1 MDNTL
6 VPPTSTR
13 AFGLAAT
20 GTCVRREDR
29 TSMASTPESAA
40 LRTRLLDLLQGYRA
54 TCIIVTAIKL
64 GVLEHLRA
72 GPASV
77 QELADHLGADRSS
90 LQRFLRA
97 IEVVGLVE
105 PLANAVALSE
115 MGRLLIDP
123 DAGLRDRAIL
133 TREEYLPAWLELG
146 HSVMTGEPAFPAVF
160 GMNVWEHRKSH
171 PELGECFDRAMADL
185 HARARRSVLGAYDF
199 SSCRL
204 VVDVGG
210 GRGALMAE
218 ILQQY
223 PDARGL
229 VFDQPQVVPGAQQL
243 LAGAGVLDR
252 CQVAGGSFLESVPAD
267 GDVYILQYILHDW
280 DDGNCATILHNCRA
294 AMRPSSALL
303 VVENIVPEG
312 ARPADFVT
320 MLDLHMMVML
330 GGRERTLSEYRS
342 LLRSAGLD
350 VERCVSGHTNAEVI
364 VATPEGAVRPD
375 VGPGAG

>member
-1 MDNTL
+1 M
-6 VPPTSTR
+6 V
-13 AFGLAAT
+13 
-20 GTCVRREDR
+20 
-29 TSMASTPESAA
+29 STPESAA

-54 TCIIVTAIKL
+54 TCMIVTAIKL

-72 GPASV
+72 GPASAD
-77 QELADHLGADRSS
+77 ELADRLGADPSS
-90 LQRFLRA
+90 LQRFLHA
-97 IEVVGLVE
+97 LEVLELVE
-105 PLANAVALSE
+105 PLGNAVALTST
-115 MGRLLIDP
+115 GRLLLDP
-123 DAGLRDRAIL
+123 DAGLRERAIL
-133 TREEYLPAWLELG
+133 TSEEYLPAWLELG

-171 PELGECFDRAMADL
+171 PELGECFDRAMAEQQ
-185 HARARRSVLGAYDF
+185 ARARRSVLAAYDF
-199 SSCRL
+199 SGSRL

-229 VFDQPQVVPGAQQL
+229 VFDQPRVVAGAQAL
-243 LAGAGVLDR
+243 LAVAGLLDR
-252 CQVAGGSFLESVPAD
+252 CRIAGGSFLDSVPAD

-280 DDGNCATILHNCRA
+280 DDGNCATILRNCRA
-294 AMRPSSALL
+294 AMRPSSVLL

-342 LLRSAGLD
+342 LLRSAGLEL
-350 VERCVSGHTNAEVI
+350 ERCVSGHTNAEVI
-364 VATPEGAVRPD
+364 VATPD
-375 VGPGAG
+375 VPP